1 MTIEYSP
8 KFYRWYKKL
17 PKDIKIFAEKQEKI
31 FRKSPFDSRLKT
43 HKLSGPLR
51 KYWAFSINSDY
62 RIIFSFVDYQKVRFH
77 LVGDHKVYK
86 ISI

>member
-8 KFYRWYKKL
+8 KFCRWYKEL
-17 PKDIKIFAEKQEKI
+17 PKDIKILAEKQERI
-31 FRKSPFDSRLKT
+31 FRKSPFDPRLKT
-43 HKLSGPLR
+43 HKLSVPLR
-51 KYWAFSINSDY
+51 RYWAFSVGRDY